1 MKEVTPRH
9 TIIEVLKSGDK
20 QKSLKAVGV
29 GGDEEDMLQTK
40 K

>member
-1 MKEVTPRH
+1 MKKVTLRH

-20 QKSLKAVGV
+20 QRSLKAVGV
-29 GGDEEDMLQTK
+29 GSDEEDMLQTK